1 MFEIPRI
8 YKKGMKYD
16 HEKEVIITKE
26 VDIGNGRKTK
36 VPYIITRR
44 YQAYQQQE
52 KIKELMEEIGRLKE
66 ERGKDQAYIEEL
78 EEMKLNPTEIKE
90 RDEKI
95 KTLQTQLDSLKRKND
110 ELLNGVRESKLVKR
124 EIEKRERAE
133 KRNSSL
139 NKSNHELI
147 MENLSLKREL
157 EKYRKG

>member
-8 YKKGMKYD
+8 YKQGMKYD
-16 HEKEVIITKE
+16 HEKEVIIME
-26 VDIGNGRKTK
+26 DVDIGNGRKTK

-44 YQAYQQQE
+44 YQAYRQQE

-95 KTLQTQLDSLKRKND
+95 KALQIQLESLKKKNE
-110 ELLNGVRESKLVKR
+110 ELLNGIRESKLVKK
-124 EIEKRERAE
+124 EIEKRERIE

-139 NKSNHELI
+139 SKSNHELI
-147 MENLSLKREL
+147 IENLSLKREL
-157 EKYRKG
+157 EKYRKE